1 MFVLYGILEFHLCRV
16 NSTLNCNLPPNHPSL
31 GIAEK
36 NSWKGMIETNVT
48 FALFFRLFRFCYFI
62 LFRFCCFILF
72 RFCCFSWKTIERE
85 ISWYNNTESEWS
97 NIPSW
102 RCVSLSKMYSN
113 TLKYSICSYSRTG
126 HLEPI
131 RRFTSMHDGHTDYI
145 EIKNYKTKPH
155 TIGTHAC

>member
-1 MFVLYGILEFHLCRV
+1 MCVLFSFLEFHLCRV
-16 NSTLNCNLPPNHPSL
+16 NSILICNVPRPNQSQS
-31 GIAEK
+31 GNSREK
-36 NSWKGMIETNVT
+36 QLKCMIETNVT
-48 FALFFRLFRFCYFI
+48 FALFFR
-62 LFRFCCFILF
+62 LF

-113 TLKYSICSYSRTG
+113 TLQYSICSYSRTG

-155 TIGTHAC
+155 TIGTDACWAAVAHD